1 MALSS
6 PDVYQVGGSLPTDA
20 VTYVRRQADED
31 FYQALRSGEFCYV
44 LNSRQMG
51 KSSLRVQV
59 MARLQAEGVACAS
72 VDVTAIGT
80 AGIGPE
86 QWYAGVID
94 SLVGSL
100 GLWDRFDLNEWWAGM
115 PLLSPVQRLGK
126 FLEEVLLRLVDGP
139 IVVLVDEIDSVLSLD
154 FKVDDFFAVIRDC
167 YNRRAD
173 QPEWRRLT
181 FALIGVTTPADLIQ
195 DRQRTPFNIG
205 RSIELSGFRLEEAGV
220 LAAGLGGEDP
230 MGV

>member
-31 FYQALRSGEFCYV
+31 FYQGLRSGEFCYV

-59 MARLQAEGVACAS
+59 MRRLQADGVACAC

-80 AGIGPE
+80 AGITPE

-94 SLVGSL
+94 ALVGSF
-100 GLWDRFDLNEWWAGM
+100 GLWDRFELDAWWAGLA
-115 PLLSPVQRLGK
+115 LLSPVHRFGK
-126 FLEEVLLRLVDGP
+126 FLEVLLGLVVGP

-173 QPEWRRLT
+173 APSGRLRQQPEWRRLT
-181 FALIGVTTPADLIQ
+181 FALIGVTPPADLIQ
-195 DRQRTPFNIG
+195 NRQRTPFNIG
-205 RSIELSGFRLEEAGV
+205 RSIVHGEVQQGLV
-220 LAAGLGGEDP
+220 L
-230 MGV
+230 